1 MYLVKMPL
9 TMVCLIIS
17 VKQIPKEINGS
28 TVDNTK

>member
-17 VKQIPKEINGS
+17 VTESPKEINGS
-28 TVDNTK
+28 IVDNTK